1 MTEGNTKREVH
12 PVDCRLSTLDSFSAT
27 QAVLVKDEAICL
39 CVRPFSKTSQMVTW
53 FAREH
58 GLITTP
64 VKGAQ
69 RPKSGFVGRYDVGYT
84 CEVVFYAH
92 SRTGGTHHI
101 RECSPLTL
109 REALRTNWR
118 AATAAAYVCDLALR
132 ATRPGLPNPALFQVL
147 ENFLDALPT
156 ATAREVPLMLLWLES
171 NLLLHLGL
179 APDFT
184 PCPHCAPSPHATF
197 SVEEGHFCCEHR
209 PSRLPKPLTLS
220 LHQDIPDLFRQF
232 TQEALAQT
240 LTQAR
245 ASQRVDLFGRPEPF
259 PGIFGLRRFLG
270 IFLNLHLDLL
280 PGPRRTAL
288 DLLI

>member
-1 MTEGNTKREVH
+1 MLEAPET
-12 PVDCRLSTLDSFSAT
+12 PAP
-27 QAVLVKDEAICL
+27 QALLLKDEAICL

-53 FAREH
+53 FTREY
-58 GLITTP
+58 GLLTTP

-84 CEVVFYAH
+84 CEIVFYAH
-92 SRTGGTHHI
+92 SRAGGTHHI
-101 RECSPLTL
+101 RECTPLTL
-109 REALRTNWR
+109 REALRRHWR
-118 AATAAAYVCDLALR
+118 AATAAAYVCDLTLR
-132 ATRPGLPNPALFQVL
+132 ATRPGLPSPALFQVL
-147 ENFLDALPT
+147 EDLLDVLPT
-156 ATAREVPLMLLWLES
+156 ATAREVPLLLLWLES
-171 NLLLHLGL
+171 NLLQQLGV

-184 PCPHCAPSPHATF
+184 PCPHCAPAPHATF

-220 LHQDIPDLFRQF
+220 LHQEIPELFMQF
-232 TQEALAQT
+232 TQASIAQT
-240 LTQAR
+240 LECAR
-245 ASQRVDLFGRPEPF
+245 TSQRTDLFGRPEPF